1 MGSGRGGGQLGL
13 GLMESRKTF
22 PFPNQCVGFSWLF
35 FLFNPGQVRV
45 RIQYERDV
53 GVSKIMTVPLPG
65 IQNPGLFPF
74 LVDSTPAKQGCYA
87 IQLPCFLAALSW
99 GSCRCALFSLQLP
112 AGADEVGAV
121 PSCPCPGTHR
131 LFQHSTAV
139 SWRGIFAPTCIS
151 LLAEHEL
158 LVLSLPCATLSYSA
172 SLGRNF
178 SCYPLLL
185 TKSKTAL
192 HLITPWLYRW
202 LKKIEIQMAA
212 CSEKQKFHKLQK

>member
-99 GSCRCALFSLQLP
+99 GSWRPCTVFPTASSWSRW
-112 AGADEVGAV
+112 GR
-121 PSCPCPGTHR
+121 SCP
-131 LFQHSTAV
+131 F
-139 SWRGIFAPTCIS
+139 
-151 LLAEHEL
+151 
-158 LVLSLPCATLSYSA
+158 LSLSWHSSPVSA
-172 SLGRNF
+172 QHCRKLEGNICSHLHFLTGRAWAFGAFSALCHVELFCFLG
-178 SCYPLLL
+178 
-185 TKSKTAL
+185 
-192 HLITPWLYRW
+192 
-202 LKKIEIQMAA
+202 
-212 CSEKQKFHKLQK
+212 QKFQLLSSIIDEEQNSPAPDYPMTL

>member
-1 MGSGRGGGQLGL
+1 MGSGRGGGRLGL

-53 GVSKIMTVPLPG
+53 GVSKIMTIPLPG

-158 LVLSLPCATLSYSA
+158 
-172 SLGRNF
+172 
-178 SCYPLLL
+178 
-185 TKSKTAL
+185 
-192 HLITPWLYRW
+192 
-202 LKKIEIQMAA
+202 
-212 CSEKQKFHKLQK
+212 